1 MARLLRAVTL
11 GLVLLVLSVTPVLAI
26 ATPDTTSIISAS
38 IWRHYLETDDMLVM
52 ARHQVKYTTWPTTPA
67 TAETVTQAVIARFG
81 ATGGTDFGS
90 SAPYT
95 YTADNGFG
103 EGVVVIYFTAQEVT
117 DKGITWGSSSYSVK
131 LSGNPSLTWSPTY
144 PSDTTS
150 TLIWKSY
157 STHDT
162 TARELKSTILSIADE
177 LEDAWADTL
186 LTAAAEGMI
195 LSTNGE
201 TYFTRA
207 FPDLRVAIPGL
218 FSSSITAP
226 VFREET
232 YARTYE
238 TTLKGQVPTW
248 VQSGFNA
255 AADLF
260 GVSTGLIDVF
270 FALLIIV
277 GMAVLSWRLNVGAEW
292 GFIAAPLLLV
302 GAARLGL
309 VSLTILGVAALLCV
323 VFLSFVLFLKKAS

>member
-1 MARLLRAVTL
+1 MAR
-11 GLVLLVLSVTPVLAI
+11 
-26 ATPDTTSIISAS
+26 
-38 IWRHYLETDDMLVM
+38 Y
-52 ARHQVKYTTWPTTPA
+52 QVEYTTWPTTPA

-81 ATGGTDFGS
+81 LTGGTDFGS

-117 DKGITWGSSSYSVK
+117 DKSITWGSSSYSVK
-131 LSGNPSLTWSPTY
+131 LSGNPSLSWTPTY
-144 PSDTTS
+144 PSDTSS

-177 LEDAWADTL
+177 LEDTWGDTL
-186 LTAAAEGMI
+186 LTSAAEGMI

-226 VFREET
+226 IFREET
-232 YARTYE
+232 YSRTYE

-248 VQSGFNA
+248 VQNGIDA
-255 AADLF
+255 GADLV
-260 GVSTGLIDVF
+260 GITPGLIDVGLV
-270 FALLIIV
+270 LLIIV
-277 GMAVLSWRLNVGAEW
+277 GLSVLSWKLKVGTEW
-292 GFIAAPLLLV
+292 ALIAAPLLLV
-302 GAARLGL
+302 GMARMGL
-309 VSLTILGVAALLCV
+309 VSLTIVGVAALLCIV
-323 VFLSFVLFLKKAS
+323 LLSFVLFLKKAS

>member
-1 MARLLRAVTL
+1 MAVT
-11 GLVLLVLSVTPVLAI
+11 PALAI
-26 ATPDTTSIISAS
+26 ATPDTTDIISVS
-38 IWRHYLETDDMLVM
+38 IWRHYLETDDMLVLT
-52 ARHQVKYTTWPTTPA
+52 RYQVEYTTWPTTPV
-67 TAETVTQAVIARFG
+67 TAETITQAVIARFG
-81 ATGGTDFGS
+81 VTAGTDFGS

-103 EGVVVIYFTAQEVT
+103 EGIVVVYFTAQEVT
-117 DKGITWGSSSYSVK
+117 DKSITWGSSSYSVK
-131 LSGNPSLTWSPTY
+131 LSGNPSLSWTPTY

-157 STHDT
+157 STHET
-162 TARELKSTILSIADE
+162 TAQELKSTILSIADE

-186 LTAAAEGMI
+186 LASAAEGMI

-207 FPDLRVAIPGL
+207 FPDLRVAIPDL
-218 FSSSITAP
+218 FSSSISAP

-248 VQSGFNA
+248 IQNGIDA

-277 GMAVLSWRLNVGAEW
+277 GMAILSWRLNVGAEW

-309 VSLTILGVAALLCV
+309 VSLTILGAAALLCIV
-323 VFLSFVLFLKKAS
+323 LLAFVLFLKKAS